1 MMRERRDLLIV
12 GGLLKI
18 ELINVKFRIFAI
30 NYFGLDLIGGD
41 FVEKKLFDVGRYFL
55 KLLTKGSLL
64 YDCLNA

>member
-30 NYFGLDLIGGD
+30 NYCGLDLIGGD
-41 FVEKKLFDVGRYFL
+41 FAGRRLCREKAF
-55 KLLTKGSLL
+55 
-64 YDCLNA
+64 